1 MTLLLHFNWCL
12 RLTANKAR
20 LTTNNHLR
28 LYKLNFPQR
37 AHWNWRLKLGIH
49 SSYIFAPPM
58 YRHISYTNINA
69 HQTSMQWLNFCL
81 QTYLRGKKFS
91 EGVAL
96 RKKTLLRCTACY
108 HPFNHFS
115 TWLQKKIWSVLPIK
129 WNNKQQSCSAKSFR
143 QLHNSTEV
151 SWEISLQ
158 WSFHQLSPF
167 TVFRLV
173 SCFPFLQSSE
183 LASSFSSPQFW
194 LPLLCLCSSVFVLS
208 ATKALKTI
216 GLFSILLWALQ
227 KHDSA
232 CLNPLP
238 ANILNG
244 FPQGQKSQKAFLLF
258 LAGLRC
264 VDFWLEMCAMPNQAL
279 KLRMPQ

>member
-37 AHWNWRLKLGIH
+37 AHWNWRLKLGVH

-69 HQTSMQWLNFCL
+69 HQTSMPRLNFCL

-115 TWLQKKIWSVLPIK
+115 TWLQKKSEVCCQLNGITNSSHAVLK
-129 WNNKQQSCSAKSFR
+129 VSDSCTTVLKCLEKS
-143 QLHNSTEV
+143 H
-151 SWEISLQ
+151 
-158 WSFHQLSPF
+158 
-167 TVFRLV
+167 
-173 SCFPFLQSSE
+173 
-183 LASSFSSPQFW
+183 
-194 LPLLCLCSSVFVLS
+194 CS
-208 ATKALKTI
+208 
-216 GLFSILLWALQ
+216 GLFTNS
-227 KHDSA
+227 
-232 CLNPLP
+232 PL
-238 ANILNG
+238 
-244 FPQGQKSQKAFLLF
+244 LLF
-258 LAGLRC
+258 L
-264 VDFWLEMCAMPNQAL
+264 D
-279 KLRMPQ
+279 